1 MITSFDDDVNGTIV
15 GGDYLM
21 CRLVYDGRTQKEFL
35 ARTDDEALQVAKHWK
50 SEIMSSCG
58 LAVGEIYPEDKWKLR
73 IAD

>member
-1 MITSFDDDVNGTIV
+1 MITSFDDDVSGAIV
-15 GGDYLM
+15 GGAYLM
-21 CRLVYDGRTQKEFL
+21 CRLVYDGRPQKDFL

-58 LAVGEIYPEDKWKLR
+58 LAVEDIYPEDKWELR